1 MDKEYGGEF
10 SAEMIEAKRVLK
22 TNMKKIREVEG
33 LSQEAF
39 GKKYGKSMSSISNYE
54 TGMSLPSFEFLLT
67 LREQYDFSM
76 EEFITSTDI
85 LITKGGKQGA
95 KTEGSGQNPDK
106 YVGAYFIYLFD
117 TSSHGDEHEKSDI
130 EAVHFG
136 VMSIYKKRG
145 RKGCLRAENIF
156 RSGRTD
162 LSGNIRER
170 TGSAL

>member
-10 SAEMIEAKRVLK
+10 SVEMIEARRVLK
-22 TNMKKIREVEG
+22 TNIKKIREVEG

-67 LREQYDFSM
+67 LREQYGFSM

-85 LITKGGKQGA
+85 EITKGGNQGA
-95 KTEGSGQNPDK
+95 KAEGTGKNLNK

-117 TSSHGDEHEKSDI
+117 TSSVWK
-130 EAVHFG
+130 FT
-136 VMSIYKKRG
+136 RF
-145 RKGCLRAENIF
+145 LRTSSNSAAIG
-156 RSGRTD
+156 SG
-162 LSGNIRER
+162 S
-170 TGSAL
+170 SASATWTALFL

>member
-10 SAEMIEAKRVLK
+10 SVEMIEARRVLK
-22 TNMKKIREVEG
+22 TNIKKIREVEG

-85 LITKGGKQGA
+85 EITKGGNQGA
-95 KTEGSGQNPDK
+95 KAEGTGKNLNK
-106 YVGAYFIYLFD
+106 YVGPILSIYL
-117 TSSHGDEHEKSDI
+117 I
-130 EAVHFG
+130 QAAM
-136 VMSIYKKRG
+136 VMSTKKVI
-145 RKGCLRAENIF
+145 LRQCILEC
-156 RSGRTD
+156 
-162 LSGNIRER
+162 
-170 TGSAL
+170 

>member
-10 SAEMIEAKRVLK
+10 SVEMIEARRVLK
-22 TNMKKIREVEG
+22 TNIKKIREVEG

-67 LREQYDFSM
+67 LREQYGFSM

-85 LITKGGKQGA
+85 EITKGGNQGA
-95 KTEGSGQNPDK
+95 KAEGTGKNLNK

-136 VMSIYKKRG
+136 VLSIYKKRKKRYVG
-145 RKGCLRAENIF
+145 RDGL
-156 RSGRTD
+156 
-162 LSGNIRER
+162 L
-170 TGSAL
+170 